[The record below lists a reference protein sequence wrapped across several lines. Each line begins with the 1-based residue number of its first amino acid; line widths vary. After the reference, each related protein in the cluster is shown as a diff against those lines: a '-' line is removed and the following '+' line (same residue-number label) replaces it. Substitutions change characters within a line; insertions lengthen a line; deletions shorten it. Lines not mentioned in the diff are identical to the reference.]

1 MRMTIIVADAGVGTM
16 KDYKKLKPL
25 EIEMIRLL
33 NKAYD
38 AGYED
43 GKIAQTTTIIENL
56 ASKVERIKKE
66 IQDED

>member
-1 MRMTIIVADAGVGTM
+1 M

-25 EIEMIRLL
+25 EIELIRLL

-43 GKIAQTTTIIENL
+43 GKIAQATTIIENL

>member
-1 MRMTIIVADAGVGTM
+1 MTIIVASVGVKIM

-25 EIEMIRLL
+25 EIELISLL

-43 GKIAQTTTIIENL
+43 GKLAQTTTIIENL

-66 IQDED
+66 IQDEN

>member
-1 MRMTIIVADAGVGTM
+1 M

-25 EIEMIRLL
+25 EIEMICLL

-43 GKIAQTTTIIENL
+43 GKLAQTTTIIENL

-66 IQDED
+66 IQDEN